1 MGLKSPWLKSPGLR
15 YPSSDWTWVNKF
27 VKTYSVLQY
36 TYKRLLRR
44 GDIGYC
50 AILTYVA
57 IYDAVFECSFLEI
70 VCDFMP
76 SSRTF
81 QLI

>member
-1 MGLKSPWLKSPGLR
+1 MVVAQDRLE
-15 YPSSDWTWVNKF
+15 NF

-50 AILTYVA
+50 VILTYVA
-57 IYDAVFECSFLEI
+57 IYDAAFEYSYVFI
-70 VCDFMP
+70 N
-76 SSRTF
+76 
-81 QLI
+81 I